1 MKRKKSKKR
10 TKRRSNV
17 AFLLFFLVLIFVLFD
32 QFKQLNIKE
41 TAVSLLPNT
50 VSRDVQNYT
59 PILQKELKEVN
70 LEEYT
75 LVLAAIMQQESKGK
89 GGDPMQASESAGL
102 PPNSIQDP
110 EQSIKQGVKH
120 FQKALN
126 YGSQKNVDFPAV
138 IQAYNMGIGYI
149 DFVAD
154 QGGKHSEEIA
164 KEFSLKQAEQ
174 NPEIYNCGGDKN
186 NFRYP
191 YCYGDFTYTTK
202 VTKNIE
208 ILTAS
213 NTGKSGEF
221 KSVW

>member
-10 TKRRSNV
+10 TKRNSNI
-17 AFLLFFLVLIFVLFD
+17 ALLLFFMVLIFVLFD

-50 VSRDVQNYT
+50 ISRDVQNYT
-59 PILQKELKEVN
+59 PLLEKELKEVN

-102 PPNSIQDP
+102 LPNSIQDP

-126 YGSQKNVDFPAV
+126 YGNQKNVDFPAV

-149 DFVAD
+149 DFVAK

-164 KEFSLKQAEQ
+164 KEFSLKQAEK
-174 NPEIYNCGGDKN
+174 NPEVYDCGGDKN

-208 ILTAS
+208 TLTAS
-213 NTGKSGEF
+213 NGDKSKEI

>member
-1 MKRKKSKKR
+1 MKRRKSKKR
-10 TKRRSNV
+10 TKRSSNI
-17 AFLLFFLVLIFVLFD
+17 ALLLFFMVLIFVLFD
-32 QFKQLNIKE
+32 QFKQINIKE
-41 TAVSLLPNT
+41 TAVSLMPNL
-50 VSRDVQNYT
+50 VSKNVQNYT
-59 PILQKELKEVN
+59 PLLEKELKEVN

-149 DFVAD
+149 DFVAE

-164 KEFSLKQAEQ
+164 KQFSLKQAEK
-174 NPEIYNCGGDKN
+174 NPEVYDCGGDKN

-213 NTGKSGEF
+213 GTGKKGEY